1 MSQIVRQDSEQTIE
15 VLESY
20 VFGSR
25 LHAILDNPTDVI
37 IAEG

>member
-1 MSQIVRQDSEQTIE
+1 MSQIERQDPEQAVE

-20 VFGSR
+20 VLGSR